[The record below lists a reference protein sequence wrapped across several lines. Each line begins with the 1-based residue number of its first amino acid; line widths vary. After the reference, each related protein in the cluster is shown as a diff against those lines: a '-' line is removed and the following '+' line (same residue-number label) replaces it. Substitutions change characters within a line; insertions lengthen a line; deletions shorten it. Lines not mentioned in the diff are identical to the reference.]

1 VSLRSTVEI
10 VKWFNLAV
18 AASILGAG
26 ILAATLIRDGAGMAF
41 DLVHTA
47 ESIQAQALGQG
58 MMGVGYL
65 IFIVI
70 AGYSLVLLRP
80 RWLALGSA
88 LPAIVAIVSSAFAA
102 PAIAGT
108 ITLLAVPF
116 ALLSS
121 AAGVILCMVRAA
133 IVDDVEPE
141 ALRIQEPT
149 VHVSA

>member
-26 ILAATLIRDGAGMAF
+26 IVAATLIRDGSGMAF
-41 DLVHTA
+41 DLVHTP
-47 ESIQAQALGQG
+47 ESIHAQAVGQG

-65 IFIVI
+65 MFIVI

-121 AAGVILCMVRAA
+121 AAGVILCMVRAS

-141 ALRIQEPT
+141 ALGIQEPT